1 MQIRSAYT
9 RVCAQELLVA
19 NATYKDI
26 AEAAAKVD
34 FKAVIQPGE
43 SFVVR
48 INRIKNYAD
57 AEINTM
63 TLEIELGAQ
72 ILNQTQGAKVNLK
85 NPDKTI
91 IGIITD
97 DKLIL
102 GLKLTDITSKTFSER
117 RPRKKPFFHPSA
129 MPSKMARCMINL
141 AHAKAESVLLDPF
154 CGTGTSL
161 IEATFIGCRAVGI
174 DAQRRMIKGTKKNLE
189 FFNIAAEGLL
199 MADSRKIP
207 LYKVD
212 AIVTD
217 PPYGRSSSTLKST
230 TKQLVIEVLAASREL
245 LGVGQRIC
253 IASPKTL
260 NISELGKEL
269 GFRHVESHFA
279 YVHADLDTGNRSI
292 RKGVKQMSIRVVFL
306 GTSGSVP
313 TMKRSLP
320 CVVVQCPKNQ
330 WMFDCGEN
338 VQHQMMGAKVS
349 FHRKMK
355 IFISHLHGDHVL
367 GFAGAIADYGFDGP
381 QRTPR
386 NLRSSR
392 PQRISDLHQRDT
404 QLRLKLPSRNQRN
417 HSAKA

>member
-1 MQIRSAYT
+1 MPKLFFLLSGENESLPASEVKAILEAEGYSYSDASGFDQILRLESALESVKVVQIRSAYT

-19 NATYKDI
+19 NATYTDI
-26 AEAAAKVD
+26 AQAAAKVD
-34 FKAVIQPGE
+34 FKSVIQSGE

-72 ILNQTQGAKVNLK
+72 ILNQTEGAKVNLK

-174 DAQRRMIKGTKKNLE
+174 DAQRRMIKGTKKNL
-189 FFNIAAEGLL
+189 
-199 MADSRKIP
+199 
-207 LYKVD
+207 
-212 AIVTD
+212 
-217 PPYGRSSSTLKST
+217 
-230 TKQLVIEVLAASREL
+230 
-245 LGVGQRIC
+245 RI
-253 IASPKTL
+253 L
-260 NISELGKEL
+260 
-269 GFRHVESHFA
+269 
-279 YVHADLDTGNRSI
+279 
-292 RKGVKQMSIRVVFL
+292 
-306 GTSGSVP
+306 
-313 TMKRSLP
+313 
-320 CVVVQCPKNQ
+320 
-330 WMFDCGEN
+330 
-338 VQHQMMGAKVS
+338 QH
-349 FHRKMK
+349 R
-355 IFISHLHGDHVL
+355 
-367 GFAGAIADYGFDGP
+367 
-381 QRTPR
+381 R
-386 NLRSSR
+386 
-392 PQRISDLHQRDT
+392 
-404 QLRLKLPSRNQRN
+404 
-417 HSAKA
+417 